1 MGGKGGGGGGEHQL
15 YGDTFHMVLVYQYT
29 KAMAVISINYVVI
42 DGPIINVESLFE
54 ILFCQIKQ

>member
-1 MGGKGGGGGGEHQL
+1 
-15 YGDTFHMVLVYQYT
+15 MVLVYQYT